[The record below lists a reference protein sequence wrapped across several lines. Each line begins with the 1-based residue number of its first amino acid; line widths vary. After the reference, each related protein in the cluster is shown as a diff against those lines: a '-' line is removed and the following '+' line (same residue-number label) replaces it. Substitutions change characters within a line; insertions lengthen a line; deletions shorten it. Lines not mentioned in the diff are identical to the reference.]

1 MLDTRNL
8 SLEQIKEILGL
19 EDSRS
24 VKKWLSKNGIAYSS
38 IGRKHVVNE
47 FMFEFKRQQ
56 LVVEELKIYYPN
68 NWFKIYEANTSDV
81 GMVKAIRELYP
92 EVNRVKR
99 NNSSKRH
106 FIE

>member
-8 SLEQIKEILGL
+8 SLEEIKEILGL

-56 LVVEELKIYYPN
+56 LAVDELKICYPN
-68 NWFKIYEANTSDV
+68 NWFKIYEANTPEK
-81 GMVKAIRELYP
+81 GMVEAIRELYP
-92 EVNRVKR
+92 EVNRVKK
-99 NNSSKRH
+99 NNPNKRQ
-106 FIE
+106 FIK